1 MEFNLKIAGEAGHGL
16 LTIEVGL
23 TEILAR
29 AGYHFFATK
38 NYMSRIRG
46 GHNFHMIRISDEP
59 VHALGGNAWQMLV
72 AFDKESGRRHRPA
85 LSPEGILIDKEEIRR
100 IGEGAKEKF
109 TGSFAVNVLL
119 MGCVLAVIGCNPET
133 LPDAVMNEDR
143 LAMIREGYR
152 YAGEKHLAGKFPLQ
166 PAAEKFLRFDGNQ
179 ALGLGAI
186 LGGCRFMAAYPM
198 TPATSIMNYFANA
211 AGDLPVH
218 FEQAEDEIAAVNM
231 ALGASYAGLRSMTA
245 SSGGGFDLMT
255 EGLSLAG
262 ITETPL
268 VVMLAQ
274 RPGPSTGL
282 PTRTEQGD
290 LNLLV
295 HAGHGEFSRIIFA
308 PGTITEAIEIAR
320 DAFDLADALQCPV
333 LILTDQYL
341 ADSIQTVE
349 HELPLSIRRRNGQ
362 PYDETYRRYAL
373 TEDGLSPLTYPGIG
387 QALVRVDSDEHDE
400 DGRITEDLDLRIQMV
415 DKRMKKLKHME
426 SLFRKPTFYGDPA
439 AEWMI
444 LSWGSNRQIVE
455 EAVRTINKK
464 GLSLGALHF
473 SQVYPLFPG
482 MTSEWNLGKRKLVCL
497 ENNATGQFAGLLKRE
512 IGLDID
518 HKILKY
524 NGECFTADEIRDRL
538 LKIMEVKP

>member
-72 AFDKESGRRHRPA
+72 AFDEESVRRHRPA

-166 PAAEKFLRFDGNQ
+166 PAAENFLRFDGNQ

-349 HELPLSIRRRNGQ
+349 HELPLSFRRRNGQ
-362 PYDETYRRYAL
+362 PYDETYRRYVL
-373 TEDGLSPLTYPGIG
+373 TEDGLSPLTCPGIG

-524 NGECFTADEIRDRL
+524 NGECFTADEIRDRI

>member
-72 AFDKESGRRHRPA
+72 AFDKESGRRHGPT
-85 LSPEGILIDKEEIRR
+85 LSPGGILIDEEEIRR
-100 IGEGAKEKF
+100 IGQDVKEKF
-109 TGSFAVNVLL
+109 AESFAVNVVL

-133 LPDAVMNEDR
+133 LPDAVMNEER

-152 YAGEKHLAGKFPLQ
+152 HAQEKNLDGKFPIK
-166 PAAEKFLRFDGNQ
+166 PAAGKFLRFDGNQ

>member
-16 LTIEVGL
+16 LSIELGV

-29 AGYHFFATK
+29 TGYHFFATK

-46 GHNFHMIRISDEP
+46 GHNFHMIRISDGP
-59 VHALGGNAWQMLV
+59 VHALGGNAWEMLL
-72 AFDKESGRRHRPA
+72 AFDKESGRRHGPT
-85 LSPEGILIDKEEIRR
+85 LSPDGILIDEEEIRR
-100 IGEGAKEKF
+100 IGQDVKEKF
-109 TGSFAVNVLL
+109 AGSFAANVVL
-119 MGCVLAVIGCNPET
+119 MGCVLAAIGCNPET

-152 YAGEKHLAGKFPLQ
+152 YAQEKNLAGKFPIK
-166 PAAEKFLRFDGNQ
+166 PAAGKFLRFDGNQ

-211 AGDLPVH
+211 AGDLPLH
-218 FEQAEDEIAAVNM
+218 FEQAEDEIAAINM
-231 ALGASYAGLRSMTA
+231 ALGASYAGLRAMTA
-245 SSGGGFDLMT
+245 TSGGGFDLMT

-262 ITETPL
+262 MTETPV

-295 HAGHGEFSRIIFA
+295 HAGHGEFPRMIFA
-308 PGTITEAIEIAR
+308 PGAIMEAIEIAR
-320 DAFDLADALQCPV
+320 NAFDLADSLQCPI

-341 ADSIQTVE
+341 ADSIQVLE
-349 HELPLSIRRRNGQ
+349 QDVPLSVSRRNDQ
-362 PYDETYRRYAL
+362 AYDETYRRYAL
-373 TEDGLSPLTYPGIG
+373 TEGGLSPLTCPGIG

-400 DGRITEDLDLRIQMV
+400 DGRITEDLDLHVRMV
-415 DKRMKKLKHME
+415 DKRMKKTTHME
-426 SLFRKPTFYGDPA
+426 SFSRKPTFCGDPE
-439 AEWMI
+439 AEWLI

-455 EAVRTINKK
+455 EAVSEINKA
-464 GLSLGALHF
+464 GLPLGALHF

-482 MTSEWNLGKRKLVCL
+482 MTSEWNLEARTLVCL

-512 IGLDID
+512 LGVDIN

-524 NGECFTADEIRDRL
+524 NGECFTAGEIREHI

>member
-1 MEFNLKIAGEAGHGL
+1 
-16 LTIEVGL
+16 
-23 TEILAR
+23 
-29 AGYHFFATK
+29 
-38 NYMSRIRG
+38 
-46 GHNFHMIRISDEP
+46 EP

-72 AFDKESGRRHRPA
+72 AFDEESVRRHRPA

-211 AGDLPVH
+211 AGDLPIH

-349 HELPLSIRRRNGQ
+349 HELPLSIRQRNGQ

>member
-72 AFDKESGRRHRPA
+72 AFDKESGRRHGPT
-85 LSPEGILIDKEEIRR
+85 LSPGGILIDEEEIRR
-100 IGEGAKEKF
+100 IGQDVKEKF
-109 TGSFAVNVLL
+109 AESFAVNVVL

-133 LPDAVMNEDR
+133 LPDAVMNEER

-152 YAGEKHLAGKFPLQ
+152 HAQEKNLDGKFPIK
-166 PAAEKFLRFDGNQ
+166 PAAGKFLRFDGNQ

-211 AGDLPVH
+211 AGDLPIH

-349 HELPLSIRRRNGQ
+349 HELPLSIRQRNGQ